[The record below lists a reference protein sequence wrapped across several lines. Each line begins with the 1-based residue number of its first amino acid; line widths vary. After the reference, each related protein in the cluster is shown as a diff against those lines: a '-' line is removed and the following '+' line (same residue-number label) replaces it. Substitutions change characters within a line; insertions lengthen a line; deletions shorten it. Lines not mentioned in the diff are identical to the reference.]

1 MSANLKVYE
10 ASCEKM
16 RNLQPAIIG
25 RRRFLSSIASLT
37 ASLLFGD
44 IPFFLA
50 SRVSVKEQ
58 DFVILNGWVLTREDV
73 AASKVT
79 IDAV

>member
-1 MSANLKVYE
+1 
-10 ASCEKM
+10 M
-16 RNLQPAIIG
+16 RNLQPTIIG
-25 RRRFLSSIASLT
+25 RRRFLSSITSLT

-58 DFVILNGWVLTREDV
+58 GFVILNGWVLTREDV
-73 AASKVT
+73 SVSKVT

>member
-1 MSANLKVYE
+1 M
-10 ASCEKM
+10 
-16 RNLQPAIIG
+16 G
-25 RRRFLSSIASLT
+25 RRRFLGSVAGLT
-37 ASLLFGD
+37 ASLLLSD
-44 IPFFLA
+44 IPFLLA

-58 DFVILNGWVLTREDV
+58 DFVILNGWVLTLEDV